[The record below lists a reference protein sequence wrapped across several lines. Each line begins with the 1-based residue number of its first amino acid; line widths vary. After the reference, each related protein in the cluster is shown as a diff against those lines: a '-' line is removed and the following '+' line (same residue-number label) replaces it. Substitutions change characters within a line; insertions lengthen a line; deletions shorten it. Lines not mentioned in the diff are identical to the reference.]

1 MELAVLRSGGALIDV
16 HRPLLYVEVFTDQ
29 LARYGTTVADLDP
42 FLTARRYVFF
52 RNGGPRNSTSD
63 DFAISYLPRL
73 ADGGPFLRLPR
84 RPTRAHLRR
93 ACPRCRTRATA
104 CARRPASRG
113 RPARADTSSLS
124 EITRAAVRIR

>member
-1 MELAVLRSGGALIDV
+1 MELAVLRSGAALIDV

-73 ADGGPFLRLPR
+73 ADGGPFFDCLAVPLERIYDEPALAAVPERPRAPVGLRLAVALRALTR
-84 RPTRAHLRR
+84 RR
-93 ACPRCRTRATA
+93 
-104 CARRPASRG
+104 
-113 RPARADTSSLS
+113 
-124 EITRAAVRIR
+124 